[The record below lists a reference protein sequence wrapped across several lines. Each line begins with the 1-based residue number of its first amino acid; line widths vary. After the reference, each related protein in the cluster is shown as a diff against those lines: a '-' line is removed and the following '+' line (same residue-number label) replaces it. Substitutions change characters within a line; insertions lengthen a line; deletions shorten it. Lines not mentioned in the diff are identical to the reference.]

1 MTKPTIAFIGT
12 GNMARAILEGLL
24 SDGYP
29 ADSIWATRRQAE
41 LLADLADQGVN
52 TTSDN
57 TAAISAADIVV
68 ISVKPQMMHETL
80 EELAPAIQARKPL
93 LVSVAAGIDADAL
106 ERWAGGDL
114 AVIRSMPNT
123 PSLLKRGACG
133 LFANARVSAEQRQS
147 ANDIMGAVGMTIWCD
162 TEAGIDQVIAVS
174 GSGPAYFF
182 LMMEKM
188 IEAGIALGMD
198 ADAARELT
206 LQTALGAAQMAKKT
220 GVEPA
225 ELRRRVTSPGGTT
238 EQAIL
243 SFERDNLGETVKR
256 AMTACRD
263 RAVEMTDMLCKEQ

>member
-29 ADSIWATRRQAE
+29 AGSIWATRRQAE

-57 TAAISAADIVV
+57 ASAVAAADIVV
-68 ISVKPQMMHETL
+68 ISVKPQMMRETL
-80 EELAPAIQARKPL
+80 EGLAPAIQARKPL
-93 LVSVAAGIDADAL
+93 LVSVAAGIDAAAI
-106 ERWAGGDL
+106 ERWAGGEL

-133 LFANARVSAEQRQS
+133 LFANERASAEQRQS
-147 ANDIMGAVGMTIWCD
+147 ADDIMSAVGITIWCD

-188 IEAGIALGMD
+188 IEAGVALGMD
-198 ADAARELT
+198 PDSARELT
-206 LQTALGAAQMAKKT
+206 LQTALGAAEMAKQT

-243 SFERDNLGETVKR
+243 SFERDNLGETVDR
-256 AMTACRD
+256 AMTACRN
-263 RAVEMTDMLCKEQ
+263 RAVEMTDLLCKGQ

>member
-29 ADSIWATRRQAE
+29 ASSIWATRRQAD
-41 LLADLADQGVN
+41 LLADLAELGVN

-57 TAAISAADIVV
+57 AAAVGESDVVV
-68 ISVKPQMMHETL
+68 ISVKPQMMRETL
-80 EELAPAIQARKPL
+80 EELAPALQARKPL
-93 LVSVAAGIDADAL
+93 LVSVAAGIDAVAL

-133 LFANARVSAEQRQS
+133 LFANTRVSTEQRQS
-147 ANDIMGAVGMTIWCD
+147 ADDIMSAVGITIWCD

-188 IEAGIALGMD
+188 IEAGTALGMD
-198 ADAARELT
+198 ADSARELT
-206 LQTALGAAQMAKKT
+206 LQTALGAAEMAKQT
-220 GVEPA
+220 GIEPA

-243 SFERDNLGETVKR
+243 SFERDNLGDTVER

-263 RAVEMTDMLCKEQ
+263 RAVEMTDLLCKDE

>member
-29 ADSIWATRRQAE
+29 AGSIWATRRQAD

-57 TAAISAADIVV
+57 SVAVAAADIVV
-68 ISVKPQMMHETL
+68 ISVKPQMMRETL
-80 EELAPAIQARKPL
+80 EGLAPAIQARKPL
-93 LVSVAAGIDADAL
+93 LVSVAAGIDAAAL

-133 LFANARVSAEQRQS
+133 LFANTRVSAEQRQS
-147 ANDIMGAVGMTIWCD
+147 ADDIMSAVGITIWCD
-162 TEAGIDQVIAVS
+162 TEDGIDQVIAVS

-182 LMMEKM
+182 LMMEEM
-188 IEAGIALGMD
+188 IEAGTALGMD
-198 ADAARELT
+198 PDAARELT
-206 LQTALGAAQMAKKT
+206 LQTALGAAEMAKQT
-220 GVEPA
+220 GIEPA

-243 SFERDNLGETVKR
+243 SFERDNLGETVER

-263 RAVEMTDMLCKEQ
+263 RAAEMTDLLCKDK

>member
-1 MTKPTIAFIGT
+1 MKQPTIAFIGT

-24 SDGYP
+24 SDCYP
-29 ADSIWATRRQAE
+29 AACIWATRRQLD
-41 LLADLADQGVN
+41 LLSDLAEQGVN

-57 TAAISAADIVV
+57 AAAVAAADVVV
-68 ISVKPQMMHETL
+68 ISVKPQMMRETL
-80 EELAPAIQARKPL
+80 EALQPALQSRQPL
-93 LVSVAAGIDADAL
+93 LVSVAAGIDAAAL
-106 ERWAGGDL
+106 ERWGGGKL

-133 LFANARVSAEQRQS
+133 LFANANVSSEQKNLAEQ
-147 ANDIMGAVGMTIWCD
+147 IMGAVGITLWCEQE
-162 TEAGIDQVIAVS
+162 TGIDQVIAVS

-188 IEAGIALGMD
+188 IEAGVALGMD
-198 ADAARELT
+198 PDSARELT
-206 LQTALGAAQMAKKT
+206 LQTALGAAEMAKQT

-243 SFERDNLGETVKR
+243 SFERDQLGSTVEK

-263 RAVEMTDMLCKEQ
+263 RAVEMTALLCKE